1 MINAIV
7 LDLQDNYRDPEAYS
21 GGGFPLNDQ
30 VVISKFRTAFKNL
43 ISQVGRQLL
52 TGRFNL
58 TNVSFPISC
67 MSDQSILQIVSSVS
81 GPIEPYLNTAAMTT
95 DPVER
100 MKWII
105 AGQFAYLNPCHT
117 WEKPLNPI
125 LGETF

>member
-30 VVISKFRTAFKNL
+30 VVISKFRTAFKNS

-81 GPIEPYLNTAAMTT
+81 GPIDRSIDRALLEYSR
-95 DPVER
+95 DDD
-100 MKWII
+100 
-105 AGQFAYLNPCHT
+105 
-117 WEKPLNPI
+117 
-125 LGETF
+125 